1 MVRIARMI
9 GFFFSAVGVE
19 SASGVGLVALLV
31 AALIGWK
38 RAGAHWLLASAVAG
52 AIAAQTVFV
61 GDTVADAKV
70 KSIDQRSVV
79 LDLGTQTQ
87 VLTLR

>member
-1 MVRIARMI
+1 MI
-9 GFFFSAVGVE
+9 NS
-19 SASGVGLVALLV
+19 
-31 AALIGWK
+31 K
-38 RAGAHWLLASAVAG
+38 
-52 AIAAQTVFV
+52 TVFV

-87 VLTLR
+87 VLTLH